1 MTDNNHDIAIG
12 PVGIPNTAALAK
24 KPPHL
29 VVLLDGKE
37 KKLFLSL
44 DKPELLP
51 GFIQVKGFYV
61 SGSED
66 DASKNYVTLMGSTA
80 KDLYYEMCFPVQR
93 VHSIKNLMFKA
104 K

>member
-1 MTDNNHDIAIG
+1 MTEHDIAIG

-29 VVLLDGKE
+29 VSLIDGK
-37 KKLFLSL
+37 KIQLFFSL
-44 DKPELLP
+44 DKPESLN

-61 SGSED
+61 EGTEEEV
-66 DASKNYVTLMGSTA
+66 SKNYLNIMGSTS
-80 KDLYYEMCFPVQR
+80 KDVYVEMYFPLHR
-93 VHSIKNLMFKA
+93 VISIKNLMFKA